1 MNWVGL
7 PISDGYVQLPRQ
19 MSIWKGQGPPK
30 RHLAD
35 VYEGV
40 AVILSLAPKGYED
53 RLVHRFLTN
62 PANDR
67 VGKPHERIVEVDNL
81 KNVWTEL
88 THNSPPLY
96 GGEGFDTAN
105 IFICA
110 SRTVYLYKS
119 YFIVQQPQ
127 VQLHKSFPLAQVL

>member
-1 MNWVGL
+1 MNNKKKTEEWIG
-7 PISDGYVQLPRQ
+7 
-19 MSIWKGQGPPK
+19 
-30 RHLAD
+30 
-35 VYEGV
+35 
-40 AVILSLAPKGYED
+40 LAPKSYED
-53 RLVHRFLTN
+53 CLVHHLLTN

-96 GGEGFDTAN
+96 RGDRFDVAN
-105 IFICA
+105 IFVCA
-110 SRTVYLYKS
+110 AQAVYLYKS

-127 VQLHKSFPLAQVL
+127 VQLHKSFSLAQVL